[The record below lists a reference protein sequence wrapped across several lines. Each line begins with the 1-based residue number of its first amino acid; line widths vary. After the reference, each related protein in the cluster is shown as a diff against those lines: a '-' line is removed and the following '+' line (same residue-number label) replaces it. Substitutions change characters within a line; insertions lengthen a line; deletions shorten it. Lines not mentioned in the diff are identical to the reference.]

1 MNPFGRTKSCI
12 LIALYTG
19 EKLSR
24 KVSLLSYT
32 GKISSQKS
40 FLLAKFVFWKDFF
53 AFWTTSVRID
63 QPKMTL
69 EFFWKPTRIFD
80 QFVFSEDG
88 IYNEHIVF
96 LIIFN
101 FWVKNTILSKFFSN
115 KLEFRQCVFI
125 RYQGD
130 RLSKYLNS
138 EVHPRIWQIGKS
150 WKKNSKNK
158 QITSFYLF
166 GPGSWK
172 EAQKARR
179 SFGWWKAWRRG
190 L

>member
-1 MNPFGRTKSCI
+1 MWFVCFWYFFPRFSNLPYSGVYFAVKI
-12 LIALYTG
+12 LWQSITLVANEYALSTF
-19 EKLSR
+19 K
-24 KVSLLSYT
+24 
-32 GKISSQKS
+32 
-40 FLLAKFVFWKDFF
+40 
-53 AFWTTSVRID
+53 
-63 QPKMTL
+63 
-69 EFFWKPTRIFD
+69 FFWKPTRILD

-101 FWVKNTILSKFFSN
+101 FWVKNTILSKIFSN

-150 WKKNSKNK
+150 WKKNTKNK
-158 QITSFYLF
+158 RIT
-166 GPGSWK
+166 
-172 EAQKARR
+172 
-179 SFGWWKAWRRG
+179 
-190 L
+190 